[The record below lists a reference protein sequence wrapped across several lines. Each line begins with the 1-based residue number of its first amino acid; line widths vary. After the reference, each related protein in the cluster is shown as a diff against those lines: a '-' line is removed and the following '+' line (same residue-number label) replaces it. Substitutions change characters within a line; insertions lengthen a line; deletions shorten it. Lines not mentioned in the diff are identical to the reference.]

1 MLPINIYEVFSHM
14 KLWNAIFLFSLFCIV
29 LLSACTNS
37 NEVNTNSSSDIPEPT
52 TQIESTD
59 SGTSAPLEMTMALPS
74 TGIFSTE
81 ISGNQD
87 GAYYILPNTNDYS
100 AQLLYY
106 DYATLQLIYLSDQ
119 VVVTN
124 NDENPGWIEDIFG
137 GAVPLAVNEKLY
149 IIKYGKSP
157 IPNINYDGSPT
168 FLLQMEPNAANRIKL
183 SVPQGSLLPYSSGI
197 AADGSNL
204 YLLLL
209 DYDSQKMQITNTT
222 LCCTDFNKNK
232 MNRLCSLGN
241 QKDWSIIGT
250 YSEGLILQCS
260 WLSSEHSS
268 QDSDDQ
274 LSNLHYEL
282 QLYSLHDNCLI
293 DTNFTWKQ
301 GELSLVINQ
310 DIIYYVKKGDLRLYA
325 HSLQT
330 GKDLVVSDNLYGS
343 DSSDS
348 SGSVML
354 VGEIHDNNIVF
365 SNLNEQ
371 YFCYNLATKKTMPL
385 LLSYE
390 YDGGTIPVSIMAE
403 NEQYFLVNTGI
414 VTLSRSATGTDGS
427 IYNIDYPI
435 TDYKLIKKEDYW
447 NSVPNYL
454 SFDITQLQS
463 NNQF

>member
-1 MLPINIYEVFSHM
+1 
-14 KLWNAIFLFSLFCIV
+14 
-29 LLSACTNS
+29 
-37 NEVNTNSSSDIPEPT
+37 
-52 TQIESTD
+52 
-59 SGTSAPLEMTMALPS
+59 
-74 TGIFSTE
+74 
-81 ISGNQD
+81 
-87 GAYYILPNTNDYS
+87 
-100 AQLLYY
+100 
-106 DYATLQLIYLSDQ
+106 
-119 VVVTN
+119 
-124 NDENPGWIEDIFG
+124 
-137 GAVPLAVNEKLY
+137 
-149 IIKYGKSP
+149 
-157 IPNINYDGSPT
+157 
-168 FLLQMEPNAANRIKL
+168 MEPNAANRTKL

-209 DYDSQKMQITNTT
+209 DYDSQKMQITNTA

-268 QDSDDQ
+268 QDPDDQ

-310 DIIYYVKKGDLRLYA
+310 DTIYYVKKGDLRLYA

-371 YFCYNLATKKTMPL
+371 YFCYNLSTKKTMPL

-414 VTLSRSATGTDGS
+414 VTLPRSATGTDGS

>member
-59 SGTSAPLEMTMALPS
+59 LGTSAPLEMTMALPS

-106 DYATLQLIYLSDQ
+106 DYATLQVIYLSDQ

-183 SVPQGSLLPYSSGI
+183 SS
-197 AADGSNL
+197 
-204 YLLLL
+204 
-209 DYDSQKMQITNTT
+209 
-222 LCCTDFNKNK
+222 
-232 MNRLCSLGN
+232 
-241 QKDWSIIGT
+241 
-250 YSEGLILQCS
+250 
-260 WLSSEHSS
+260 
-268 QDSDDQ
+268 
-274 LSNLHYEL
+274 
-282 QLYSLHDNCLI
+282 
-293 DTNFTWKQ
+293 
-301 GELSLVINQ
+301 
-310 DIIYYVKKGDLRLYA
+310 
-325 HSLQT
+325 
-330 GKDLVVSDNLYGS
+330 
-343 DSSDS
+343 
-348 SGSVML
+348 
-354 VGEIHDNNIVF
+354 
-365 SNLNEQ
+365 
-371 YFCYNLATKKTMPL
+371 
-385 LLSYE
+385 
-390 YDGGTIPVSIMAE
+390 
-403 NEQYFLVNTGI
+403 
-414 VTLSRSATGTDGS
+414 
-427 IYNIDYPI
+427 
-435 TDYKLIKKEDYW
+435 
-447 NSVPNYL
+447 
-454 SFDITQLQS
+454 
-463 NNQF
+463 